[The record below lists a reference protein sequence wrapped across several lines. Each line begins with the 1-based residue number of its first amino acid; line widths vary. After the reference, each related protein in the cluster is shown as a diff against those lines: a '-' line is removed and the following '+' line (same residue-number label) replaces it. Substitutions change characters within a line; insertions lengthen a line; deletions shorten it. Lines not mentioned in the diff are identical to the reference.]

1 MMKISSY
8 TERSTIFQMYRLN
21 NTVQA
26 TFSAE
31 LRKYGVN
38 FIQSLVLLTIYFE
51 GKNKVTPMSIVRE
64 LGLSKSSVSQSL
76 SELEGRGKIKRR
88 MDEKDARSLCLVLTA
103 EGKSDA
109 SKIIGIYE
117 NLEKKLEK
125 IGKAKLEDFTNTLKN
140 FGTLFE
146 KS

>member
-1 MMKISSY
+1 
-8 TERSTIFQMYRLN
+8 MYRLN

>member
-1 MMKISSY
+1 MKISSY
-8 TERSTIFQMYRLN
+8 TEKSSIFQMYRLN

-26 TFSAE
+26 NFATE
-31 LRKYGVN
+31 LKKYEIN
-38 FIQSLVLLTIYFE
+38 FIQSLILLTIYFE

-88 MDEKDARSLCLVLTA
+88 MDEKDARSLCLVLTTD
-103 EGKSDA
+103 GKSDA

-125 IGKAKLEDFTNTLKN
+125 MGKGKLDIFTNTLKN
-140 FGTLFE
+140 FAEVFE
-146 KS
+146 SN

>member
-1 MMKISSY
+1 MKISAY
-8 TERSTIFQMYRLN
+8 TEKSSIFQMYRLN

-26 TFSAE
+26 TFASE
-31 LRKYGVN
+31 LKKYEIN
-38 FIQSLVLLTIYFE
+38 FIQSLILLTIYFE

-88 MDEKDARSLCLVLTA
+88 MDEKDARSLCLVLTVD
-103 EGKSDA
+103 GKSDA

-125 IGKAKLEDFTNTLKN
+125 MGKGKLDVFTNTLKN
-140 FGTLFE
+140 FAEFFE
-146 KS
+146 EN

>member
-1 MMKISSY
+1 MKISSY
-8 TERSTIFQMYRLN
+8 TEKSSIFQMYRLN

-26 TFSAE
+26 NFASE
-31 LRKYGVN
+31 LKKYEIN
-38 FIQSLVLLTIYFE
+38 FMQSLILLTIYFE

-76 SELEGRGKIKRR
+76 SELESRGKIKRR
-88 MDEKDARSLCLVLTA
+88 MDEKDARSLCLILTA
-103 EGKSDA
+103 DGKSDA

-125 IGKAKLEDFTNTLKN
+125 MGKGKLDIFTNTLKN
-140 FGTLFE
+140 FAEVFE
-146 KS
+146 IT